1 MYYWQL
7 SSIFIMFVLLALTKV
22 YQKNITGFVAAFFKK
37 KEKIKGSDMAI
48 AKQSNCL
55 LTAYVLADNS
65 NYAGYDLLQTLTIC
79 NLEYDSD
86 LRIFHKYN
94 EKNERWFS
102 LALASEPGTFDLDKL
117 GSASFTGVA
126 LFMELATLGAN
137 AKLALDDFLVTLEQI
152 QEELGGVIVDAR
164 RNPISNSLKDKW
176 NNYAD
181 NICRQHGT
189 RDLFDS

>member
-137 AKLALDDFLVTLEQI
+137 AKLALIIYV
-152 QEELGGVIVDAR
+152 GSMV
-164 RNPISNSLKDKW
+164 
-176 NNYAD
+176 
-181 NICRQHGT
+181 HGIYLT
-189 RDLFDS
+189 AEGLL